1 MSGFSFSQS
10 EPWQKDLNKMIYLGD
25 DFKEQIMSEGVD
37 EGRVGEKP
45 MRLCRLMTA
54 VGNWN
59 SSCWDG
65 WELRLW
71 VVPEEVKHPLAQV
84 CFAHCWTSSHV
95 TGWNLHPE
103 KQRCTGLGS
112 CRYFR
117 IFPQQVV
124 EILLVREV
132 DKGGQ
137 RATLCHRVSV
147 IIHFSQLGPQ
157 VNLINNFGMM
167 RW

>member
-1 MSGFSFSQS
+1 
-10 EPWQKDLNKMIYLGD
+10 MIYLGD

-37 EGRVGEKP
+37 EGRVGGKP

-84 CFAHCWTSSHV
+84 CFAHC
-95 TGWNLHPE
+95 
-103 KQRCTGLGS
+103 
-112 CRYFR
+112 
-117 IFPQQVV
+117 
-124 EILLVREV
+124 
-132 DKGGQ
+132 
-137 RATLCHRVSV
+137 
-147 IIHFSQLGPQ
+147 
-157 VNLINNFGMM
+157 
-167 RW
+167 